1 MPTNLSEALFL
12 LKQSLLGDGTSE
24 WGLAAETLFKR
35 SDPSD
40 LGLVNGALGVESIY
54 YEDDKRIRDWLAH
67 QCRKEMSLRSIFT
80 GEPLGNT
87 NLTLVDL
94 RNDHSFV
101 KSILN
106 ENWGNLGAFNGITSI
121 ITTERLLAGL
131 RLQSAEEAQLV
142 ISSIERCIIDR
153 VGPIEG
159 VSKPNLFSFGNG
171 VLGMVA
177 LGCSNYSSEEFID
190 WCIECISVMHMSMEI
205 RPEGAFVSDGSRM
218 LPYVGNGTAGVL
230 LAMLSIPLTS
240 WPSAWFH
247 KIDKMLEAI
256 APRFTLNAGFGEG
269 AAGLIYTAARCGN
282 VLNRDIPRNML
293 DCLVSDI
300 FATRIFKITSPN
312 DRVMFHLMSDGQM
325 AVSRD
330 FWTGTAGLC
339 VALQEYINLDTGGRV
354 ISDLVS
360 SLFNFEV
367 GV

>member
-1 MPTNLSEALFL
+1 MPTDPSETLFL

-54 YEDDKRIRDWLAH
+54 YEDDKRIKNWLTH

-87 NLTLVDL
+87 KLNLVDL
-94 RNDHSFV
+94 RNNHSLV
-101 KSILN
+101 KNILN
-106 ENWGNLGAFNGITSI
+106 ENWRNLGAFNGITSI

-131 RLQSAEEAQLV
+131 RLHSVDEAQLV
-142 ISSIERCIIDR
+142 IGSIERCIIDR

-159 VSKPNLFSFGNG
+159 VSKPNLFSFSNG
-171 VLGMVA
+171 VLGMVT
-177 LGCSNYSSEEFID
+177 LGCSQYSSEEFID

-256 APRFTLNAGFGEG
+256 APRFTLNGGFGEG

-282 VLNRDIPRNML
+282 ILNRDIPRNML

-300 FATRIFKITSPN
+300 FMTRIFKITSPN

-354 ISDLVS
+354 KPDLIS